1 MPPLL
6 LALVLA
12 VASVLSGGATGSATG
27 GLVSSLAR
35 GVVSAGDGAGDGA
48 GQAGR
53 AAAPLAGRIVVID
66 PGHQLGNSRHLARI
80 DRLVWIGNGR
90 KPCNTTGTATASGYP
105 EATFAWRVAQRMK
118 GRLERL
124 GARVILTRPA
134 NSTALWGP
142 CVDARGR
149 RGDAVH
155 ADAKISIH
163 GDGTYVPGAHGFH
176 VIYAPDRGLTADTY
190 RASKKLA
197 LGTRTAMG
205 RAGFAR
211 ANYIAGGDGLDLRSD
226 LGTLNLSNM
235 ATVMVECGNMRNAG
249 DAARMTSA
257 HGQAAYARALVQ
269 GVRGFLAA
277 R

>member
-1 MPPLL
+1 MVSTL

-12 VASVLSGGATGSATG
+12 VVGTFSADLPGAVASTPPA
-27 GLVSSLAR
+27 
-35 GVVSAGDGAGDGA
+35 
-48 GQAGR
+48 R

-66 PGHQLGNSRHLARI
+66 PGHQLGNSRHLAQI

-90 KPCNTTGTATASGYP
+90 KPCNTTGTATHAGYP

-118 GRLERL
+118 RRLEGL

-142 CVDARGR
+142 CVDVRGR
-149 RGDAVH
+149 RGNAVH

-163 GDGTYVPGAHGFH
+163 GDGSYAAGAHGFH
-176 VIYAPDRGLTADTY
+176 VIYAPDNGLTADTY
-190 RASKKLA
+190 RASRALA
-197 LGTRTAMG
+197 LDTRAALG

-211 ANYIAGGDGLDLRSD
+211 ANYVAGGDGLDVRSD
-226 LGTLNLSNM
+226 LGTLNLSDM
-235 ATVMVECGNMRNAG
+235 ATVMVECGNMRNAA

-257 HGQAAYARALVQ
+257 HGQRRYARALVR
-269 GVRGFLAA
+269 GVRSYLAA

>member
-1 MPPLL
+1 MPSLL

-12 VASVLSGGATGSATG
+12 VASVLSGGATGSVVG
-27 GLVSSLAR
+27 GLASGLAS
-35 GVVSAGDGAGDGA
+35 GVVSAGDG
-48 GQAGR
+48 GR

-90 KPCNTTGTATASGYP
+90 KPCNTTGTATAAGYP
-105 EATFAWRVAQRMK
+105 EATFAWRVAHRMK

-124 GARVILTRPA
+124 GARVILTRPT

-149 RGDAVH
+149 RGDVVH
-155 ADAKISIH
+155 ADVKISIH
-163 GDGTYVPGAHGFH
+163 GDGSYAPGAHGFH
-176 VIYAPDRGLTADTY
+176 VIYAPDSGLTADTY
-190 RASKKLA
+190 RASKRLA
-197 LGTRTAMG
+197 LGTRAAMG

-211 ANYIAGGDGLDLRSD
+211 ANYIAGGDGLDVRSD
-226 LGTLNLSNM
+226 LGTLNLSDM
-235 ATVMVECGNMRNAG
+235 ATVMVECGNMRDAG

-257 HGQAAYARALVQ
+257 RGQAAYAHALVQ
-269 GVRGFLAA
+269 GIRGFLAA